1 MILSNG
7 IPGSE
12 ELTFSGAVTSLF
24 LVLNAVGQIPLF
36 ISMLSPYPAGRQ
48 KKIIIRE
55 LIFALIILILFT
67 FFGNE
72 ILQLL
77 GVSRSVI
84 RIAGGILL
92 LLISLTMIF
101 PSDKVTNGIPKHEP
115 IVVPLAIPVIAG
127 PGSIAYV
134 MLLAHQI
141 QNDYLVTAIV
151 FLAWLPSLLILL
163 AASYIKKFLGEKWLM
178 AMERLGGMIVC
189 LIGVQMLVTG
199 IIYTVKEHFF

>member
-163 AASYIKKFLGEKWLM
+163 AASYIKKFLGEKGLM